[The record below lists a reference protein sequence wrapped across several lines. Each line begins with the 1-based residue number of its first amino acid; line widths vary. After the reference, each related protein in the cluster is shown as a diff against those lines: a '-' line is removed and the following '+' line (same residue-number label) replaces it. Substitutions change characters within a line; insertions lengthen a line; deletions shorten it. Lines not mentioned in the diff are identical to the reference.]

1 MRRSAISWLVV
12 FAMLIGGFVASIAAL
27 NADLYSAH
35 GFVRT
40 YLDALARKD
49 SAAALAIPGV
59 AVEGDDGLLNDATLG
74 TLTTLDLVR
83 DTENADGTHTVVF
96 DYAIG
101 GEAGRSEFHVQ
112 HSGTRF
118 GVFNDWSFVASPI
131 STVAVTVKNDDHFE
145 VNGTELDEAGAY
157 LVFTPGLYVVGHES
171 TFLTAE
177 PAPVAMTEPGTI
189 VDAAITVKA
198 NDEFVSTVQSEVD
211 GYLEDCAA
219 QKVLQPTGCPFG
231 FRVQDRIVSPPTW
244 TIVQQPQVAVDPNG
258 AGWMIPQAEAMARI
272 DVDIRSLFDGT
283 IDQVVEDVPFV
294 VTGSIEILPDG
305 SASITVSGID
315 PL

>member
-12 FAMLIGGFVASIAAL
+12 FAILIGGFVASIAAL

-49 SAAALAIPGV
+49 SAAALAIDGV
-59 AVEGDDGLLNDATLG
+59 AVEGTDDLLTDDSLSD
-74 TLTTLDLVR
+74 LTALTLVR
-83 DTENADGTHTVVF
+83 DTQNADGTHTVVY

-131 STVAVTVKNDDHFE
+131 STIAVSVSNDNRFD

-157 LVFTPGLYVVGHES
+157 LVFTPGLYIVGHTS
-171 TFLTAE
+171 TFLEAE
-177 PAPVAMTEPGTI
+177 PAPVAMIEPGTI
-189 VDAAITVKA
+189 VDAAITVQA
-198 NDEFVSTVQSEVD
+198 NDAFISTVQDEVD
-211 GYLEDCAA
+211 GYLQDCAA

-231 FRVQDRIVSPPTW
+231 RPITNQVDGEPIWSITTYPLIEIEPGDESGEWRVNDAIGTANLD
-244 TIVQQPQVAVDPNG
+244 VAV
-258 AGWMIPQAEAMARI
+258 
-272 DVDIRSLFDGT
+272 RSLFDGT
-283 IDQVVEDVPFV
+283 VEQRNDAVPFEV
-294 VTGSIEILPDG
+294 SYRITFDG
-305 SASITVSGID
+305 NKLVIDGVSF
-315 PL
+315 

>member
-12 FAMLIGGFVASIAAL
+12 FAILIGGFVASIAAL

-49 SAAALAIPGV
+49 SAAALAIDGV
-59 AVEGDDGLLNDATLG
+59 AVEGTDDLLTDDSLSD
-74 TLTTLDLVR
+74 LTALTLVR
-83 DTENADGTHTVVF
+83 DTQNADGTHTVVY

-112 HSGTRF
+112 HSGSRF

-131 STVAVTVKNDDHFE
+131 STIAVSVANDNRFD

-157 LVFTPGLYVVGHES
+157 LVFTPGLYVVGHTS
-171 TFLTAE
+171 TFLEAE
-177 PAPVAMTEPGTI
+177 PAPVAMIEPGTI
-189 VDAAITVKA
+189 VDAAITVQA
-198 NDEFVSTVQSEVD
+198 NDAFISTVQDEVD
-211 GYLEDCAA
+211 GYLQDCAA

-231 FRVQDRIVSPPTW
+231 RPITNQVDGEPIWSITTYPLIEIEPGDETGEWRVDDAIGTANLD
-244 TIVQQPQVAVDPNG
+244 VAV
-258 AGWMIPQAEAMARI
+258 
-272 DVDIRSLFDGT
+272 RSLFDGT
-283 IDQVVEDVPFV
+283 VEQRNDAVPFEV
-294 VTGSIEILPDG
+294 SYRITFDG
-305 SASITVSGID
+305 NKLVIDGVSS
-315 PL
+315 

>member
-12 FAMLIGGFVASIAAL
+12 FAILIGGFVASIAAL

-49 SAAALAIPGV
+49 SAAALAIDGV
-59 AVEGDDGLLNDATLG
+59 AVEGTDDLLTDDSLSD
-74 TLTTLDLVR
+74 LTALTLVR
-83 DTENADGTHTVVF
+83 DTQNADGTHTVVY

-131 STVAVTVKNDDHFE
+131 STIAVSVANDNRFD

-157 LVFTPGLYVVGHES
+157 LVFTPGLYVVGHTS
-171 TFLTAE
+171 TFLEAE
-177 PAPVAMTEPGTI
+177 PAPVAMIEPGTI
-189 VDAAITVKA
+189 VDAAITVQA
-198 NDEFVSTVQSEVD
+198 NDAFISTVQDEVD
-211 GYLEDCAA
+211 GYLQDCAA

-231 FRVQDRIVSPPTW
+231 RPITNQVDGEPIWSITTYPLIEIEPGDESGEWRVDDAIGTANLD
-244 TIVQQPQVAVDPNG
+244 VAV
-258 AGWMIPQAEAMARI
+258 
-272 DVDIRSLFDGT
+272 RSLFDGT
-283 IDQVVEDVPFV
+283 VEQRNDAVPFEV
-294 VTGSIEILPDG
+294 SYRITFDG
-305 SASITVSGID
+305 NKLVIDGVSS
-315 PL
+315 

>member
-12 FAMLIGGFVASIAAL
+12 FAILIGGFVASIAAL

-49 SAAALAIPGV
+49 SAAALAIDGV
-59 AVEGDDGLLNDATLG
+59 AVEGTDDLLTDDSLSD
-74 TLTTLDLVR
+74 LTALTLVR
-83 DTENADGTHTVVF
+83 DTQNADGTHTVVY

-112 HSGTRF
+112 HSGSRF

-131 STVAVTVKNDDHFE
+131 STIAVSVANDNRFD

-157 LVFTPGLYVVGHES
+157 LVFTPGLYVVGHTS
-171 TFLTAE
+171 TFLEAE
-177 PAPVAMTEPGTI
+177 PAPVPMIEPGTI
-189 VDAAITVKA
+189 VDAAITVQA
-198 NDEFVSTVQSEVD
+198 NDAFISTVQDEVD
-211 GYLEDCAA
+211 GYLQDCAA

-231 FRVQDRIVSPPTW
+231 RPITNQVDGEPIWSITTYPLIEIEPGDETGEWRVNDAIGTANLD
-244 TIVQQPQVAVDPNG
+244 VAV
-258 AGWMIPQAEAMARI
+258 
-272 DVDIRSLFDGT
+272 RSLFDGT
-283 IDQVVEDVPFV
+283 VEQRNDAVPFEV
-294 VTGSIEILPDG
+294 SYRITFDG
-305 SASITVSGID
+305 NKLVIDGVSS
-315 PL
+315 